1 MWRLIK
7 PEGNFFLCRVHCKS
21 QRCPRAI
28 VTRSIFPVILSLIIS
43 APDAII
49 LSGNGRSEKRLKR
62 EMASDTPPHDGKE
75 RLEALE
81 GDLAYVSFYPKD
93 RKYVG
98 LFTVRGA
105 EDARTAKR
113 RAEARKLALA
123 AAAAAA
129 GASSSSSSS
138 EDESDGE
145 DAFADDAGEASDGEA
160 SGDFFLAA

>member
-1 MWRLIK
+1 MCIRD
-7 PEGNFFLCRVHCKS
+7 R
-21 QRCPRAI
+21 
-28 VTRSIFPVILSLIIS
+28 
-43 APDAII
+43 
-49 LSGNGRSEKRLKR
+49 
-62 EMASDTPPHDGKE
+62 PHDGQA

-123 AAAAAA
+123 AATAAASA
-129 GASSSSSSS
+129 SSSSSS

-145 DAFADDAGEASDGEA
+145 GAFADAGEAAASDGEA

>member
-1 MWRLIK
+1 
-7 PEGNFFLCRVHCKS
+7 
-21 QRCPRAI
+21 
-28 VTRSIFPVILSLIIS
+28 
-43 APDAII
+43 
-49 LSGNGRSEKRLKR
+49 
-62 EMASDTPPHDGKE
+62 MASETPPADGKA

-129 GASSSSSSS
+129 GVVVVV
-138 EDESDGE
+138 E
-145 DAFADDAGEASDGEA
+145 FRRRRRR
-160 SGDFFLAA
+160 

>member
-1 MWRLIK
+1 
-7 PEGNFFLCRVHCKS
+7 
-21 QRCPRAI
+21 
-28 VTRSIFPVILSLIIS
+28 
-43 APDAII
+43 
-49 LSGNGRSEKRLKR
+49 
-62 EMASDTPPHDGKE
+62 
-75 RLEALE
+75 
-81 GDLAYVSFYPKD
+81 
-93 RKYVG
+93 

-129 GASSSSSSS
+129 SASSSSSS

>member
-1 MWRLIK
+1 
-7 PEGNFFLCRVHCKS
+7 
-21 QRCPRAI
+21 
-28 VTRSIFPVILSLIIS
+28 
-43 APDAII
+43 
-49 LSGNGRSEKRLKR
+49 
-62 EMASDTPPHDGKE
+62 MASETPPHDGKE

-129 GASSSSSSS
+129 GASSSSSS

>member
-1 MWRLIK
+1 M
-7 PEGNFFLCRVHCKS
+7 
-21 QRCPRAI
+21 
-28 VTRSIFPVILSLIIS
+28 
-43 APDAII
+43 
-49 LSGNGRSEKRLKR
+49 EK
-62 EMASDTPPHDGKE
+62 A

-129 GASSSSSSS
+129 GASSSSSS

-145 DAFADDAGEASDGEA
+145 DAFADAGEASDGEA
-160 SGDFFLAA
+160 SGDFGLAA

>member
-1 MWRLIK
+1 
-7 PEGNFFLCRVHCKS
+7 
-21 QRCPRAI
+21 
-28 VTRSIFPVILSLIIS
+28 
-43 APDAII
+43 
-49 LSGNGRSEKRLKR
+49 
-62 EMASDTPPHDGKE
+62 MASDTPPSDGPA

-129 GASSSSSSS
+129 SASSSSSS